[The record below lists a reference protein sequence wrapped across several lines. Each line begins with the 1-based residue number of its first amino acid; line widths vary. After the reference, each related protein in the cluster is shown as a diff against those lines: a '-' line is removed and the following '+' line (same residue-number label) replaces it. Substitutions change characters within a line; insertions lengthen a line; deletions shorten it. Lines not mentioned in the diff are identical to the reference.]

1 MRNFVDRRK
10 KSFEINRPD
19 FYKAM
24 EHRNFD
30 EMADIYNEMMRYDD
44 LAATN
49 GMDRYFFAEVLDGY
63 VIKLPTNAVSFIRRM
78 ENDFYYILTDSYILY
93 DVDEYPVKDGETD
106 VTLNFLKQDNVE
118 VTKAVL
124 AGDTIPFTTT
134 AVKTLNLSVGDIME
148 ITLFDNDCFEICKFE
163 RPLSQ
168 IYRSE

>member
-1 MRNFVDRRK
+1 MRNFVDRRR

-24 EHRNFD
+24 EERNFD

-49 GMDRYFFAEVLDGY
+49 GMDRHFFAEVIDGY
-63 VIKLPTNAVSFIRRM
+63 VMKLPTNALSFIRRM
-78 ENDFYYILTDSYILY
+78 ENDFYYILTDSYILF
-93 DVDEYPVKDGETD
+93 DVDEYPVTD
-106 VTLNFLKQDNVE
+106 NENDITLDFLKRENVE
-118 VTKAVL
+118 VTKVVL
-124 AGDTIPFTTT
+124 EGNTISLTDT

-163 RPLSQ
+163 RPLL
-168 IYRSE
+168 ID

>member
-10 KSFEINRPD
+10 KSFETNRPD

-24 EHRNFD
+24 EERNFE

-49 GMDRYFFAEVLDGY
+49 GMDRHFFAEVLDGY
-63 VIKLPTNAVSFIRRM
+63 VIKLPINALSFIHRM

-93 DVDEYPVKDGETD
+93 EVDEYPVADGEND
-106 VTLNFLKQDNVE
+106 VTLDFLKQDNVE
-118 VTKAVL
+118 VSKAVL
-124 AGDTIPFTTT
+124 SGDTISFTAT
-134 AVKTLNLSVGDIME
+134 AIKTLNLSVGDIME

-163 RPLSQ
+163 RPLL
-168 IYRSE
+168 IN

>member
-24 EHRNFD
+24 EERNFE

-49 GMDRYFFAEVLDGY
+49 GMDRHFFAEVLDGY
-63 VIKLPTNAVSFIRRM
+63 VIKLPINALSFIHRM

-93 DVDEYPVKDGETD
+93 EVDEYPVADGEND
-106 VTLNFLKQDNVE
+106 VTLDFLKQDNVE
-118 VTKAVL
+118 VSKAVL
-124 AGDTIPFTTT
+124 AGDTISFTAT
-134 AVKTLNLSVGDIME
+134 AIKILNLSVGDIME

-163 RPLSQ
+163 RPLL
-168 IYRSE
+168 IN